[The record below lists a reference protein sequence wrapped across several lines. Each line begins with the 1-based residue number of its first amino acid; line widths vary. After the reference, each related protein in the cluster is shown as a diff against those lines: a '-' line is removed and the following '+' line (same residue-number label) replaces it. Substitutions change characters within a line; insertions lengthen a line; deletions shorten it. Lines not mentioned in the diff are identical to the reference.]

1 MGRAAKT
8 QRLTAL
14 ALKKYANNAAV
25 TAPLH
30 DGGGLYLRKRGSAL
44 LPSGRWTAHDLRR
57 TSAALMAGLG
67 VSGDVIDECL
77 NHIIES
83 RVRRT
88 YIRDRRAAEQA
99 LAFDAPGA
107 HLGSLVST
115 RSTLPPR
122 RTVKLQRNDVDVTA

>member
-1 MGRAAKT
+1 VGVKSLGKQLSDRQREPARRLRGRTKAT
-8 QRLTAL
+8 
-14 ALKKYANNAAV
+14 
-25 TAPLH
+25 
-30 DGGGLYLRKRGSAL
+30 SAL
-44 LPSGRWTAHDLRR
+44 VLPGGRRTAHDLRR
-57 TSAALMAGLG
+57 TSAGLG

-99 LAFDAPGA
+99 MAFDALGV

-115 RSTLPPR
+115 RSTLPSR
-122 RTVKLQRNDVDVTA
+122 RTVKLQRNDVDVTVG